1 MKNYLASQRKFVF
14 SFWDFKGSQMG
25 NSLTGAEN
33 TPKWPNMVYVGITR
47 KTVKW
52 YYTCQGLWDQNW
64 SHLVSFGLTKTQ
76 NYLKLG
82 SHWAHLR
89 SHWSQSVWAQCE
101 HSLWAHLRSHWAHL
115 RSHCAHTGL
124 MSPVFKSETSFR
136 NFKSWAQC
144 ERILTPTGLIWAHK
158 LIF

>member
-1 MKNYLASQRKFVF
+1 M
-14 SFWDFKGSQMG
+14 
-25 NSLTGAEN
+25 
-33 TPKWPNMVYVGITR
+33 
-47 KTVKW
+47 VKW

-158 LIF
+158 FIFFNKLVSHWSHTGLTLGSTLGSFAFCERSVSAVWDQCETSLLKK